1 MGESVTQRIYSV
13 CETTRFFGDW
23 LLLADLAAHLWGR
36 NRAMLDRIRHDKL
49 KSAIED
55 LGMHPG
61 IALVGD
67 LVNAVVE
74 VNTPEV
80 VLRNARKN
88 PQP

>member
-1 MGESVTQRIYSV
+1 
-13 CETTRFFGDW
+13 
-23 LLLADLAAHLWGR
+23 
-36 NRAMLDRIRHDKL
+36 MLDRIRHDKL

-67 LVNAVVE
+67 LVNAVAE

-88 PQP
+88 PQRVREGRRLGVLRRSADS